1 MTHGTTTSSMTH
13 THDEARSAEM
23 CARGG
28 KLAVLRVDGAVR
40 DGWASRR
47 ATDSLNAQHDVEG
60 LVTQLLLEKARLQS
74 SVQDMARSCMGASR
88 EHRAQMGRAAWT
100 SRNGA
105 RLEKR

>member
-1 MTHGTTTSSMTH
+1 
-13 THDEARSAEM
+13 M
-23 CARGG
+23 CVRGG
-28 KLAVLRVDGAVR
+28 ELVVPSVDGAVR

-47 ATDSLNAQHDVEG
+47 ATDGLSAQHDVER

-105 RLEKR
+105 RLEER